1 MIFPYFKFA
10 QLAIRPN
17 WYDKLGDA
25 IGQSSLFFRDMP
37 VGAASVGG
45 AGELAAKATAK
56 LSTTATATETT
67 AKQQKPESKDE

>member
-1 MIFPYFKFA
+1 
-10 QLAIRPN
+10 
-17 WYDKLGDA
+17 
-25 IGQSSLFFRDMP
+25 
-37 VGAASVGG
+37 VGG